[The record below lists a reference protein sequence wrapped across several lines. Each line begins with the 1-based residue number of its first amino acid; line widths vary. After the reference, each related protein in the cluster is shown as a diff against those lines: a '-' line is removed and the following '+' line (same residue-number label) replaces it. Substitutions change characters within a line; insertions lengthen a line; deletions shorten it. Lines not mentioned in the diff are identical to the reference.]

1 MYLRKKRK
9 INKDGVAIGG
19 SLEELEV
26 EMDLEGEVGM
36 DEEVHLME
44 ESIWPRA
51 RAEEAAGTERI
62 V

>member
-1 MYLRKKRK
+1 M
-9 INKDGVAIGG
+9 
-19 SLEELEV
+19 EELEV

-51 RAEEAAGTERI
+51 RAEEAARTERI